1 MGLTN
6 RSEGE
11 QQLMPNNSDVPNE
24 DQGEEIQQPEE
35 HTPAGQRTRRGG
47 TQPSRYRLPSRRT
60 PATSTNGAVNFPG
73 VLPWPVQVAN
83 PYQLPAVL
91 QFYPEFLLFFKEAS
105 HDISHCLKA
114 HVKEIGL
121 PIILHLS
128 ALSTLPFHLPFL
140 PTLLF
145 LSFFLLSLLLLLLL
159 IILFSLAF

>member
-6 RSEGE
+6 KSEGE
-11 QQLMPNNSDVPNE
+11 QQLMPNNSDAPNE
-24 DQGEEIQQPEE
+24 DQDKID
-35 HTPAGQRTRRGG
+35 
-47 TQPSRYRLPSRRT
+47 SS
-60 PATSTNGAVNFPG
+60 
-73 VLPWPVQVAN
+73 
-83 PYQLPAVL
+83 VL
-91 QFYPEFLLFFKEAS
+91 QQGSEHEEEAHSHPDINCLHVGHLQHPPMEQSTFQESFHGLSKAS

-128 ALSTLPFHLPFL
+128 ALSTLLFHLPFL

-159 IILFSLAF
+159 IILFTLVF